1 MANAQG
7 IIDSD
12 YVEESRIM
20 LHNISNDKL
29 YIYNGD
35 RIAQAE
41 MIRCELYDIA
51 ETAERPAQK
60 TDRSGGFGSTG
71 VSI

>member
-1 MANAQG
+1 
-7 IIDSD
+7 
-12 YVEESRIM
+12 M